1 MHFGIVMD
9 EHGNRRSML
18 LEVLED
24 FSRNNR
30 EPHRMSSI
38 DRAIALA
45 ESYAVVYGFMKESD
59 PSPLSLVAH
68 SDVECIDD
76 LSGWDLR
83 IDQYMRLRIGENFK
97 ISVVDFMNLPRRLI
111 KKLITTAEIVE
122 SAELKQRKAAEDAA
136 DRMWQQ
142 QQHQVPTMPGFQHQV
157 PKIK

>member
-45 ESYAVVYGFMKESD
+45 ESYAVVYGFMRESD

-68 SDVECIDD
+68 SDVECID
-76 LSGWDLR
+76 
-83 IDQYMRLRIGENFK
+83 IGKKRVKNCIRF
-97 ISVVDFMNLPRRLI
+97 FNLLH
-111 KKLITTAEIVE
+111 LFFFNCN
-122 SAELKQRKAAEDAA
+122 
-136 DRMWQQ
+136 
-142 QQHQVPTMPGFQHQV
+142 GFRFGF
-157 PKIK
+157 